1 MTLIL
6 LVVVRFLN
14 YFFLALS
21 LLGICQHNLFLV
33 IILNNFKD
41 DDDTDTI
48 ILSLI
53 NHYIISLL
61 PIYLFTNTWTGNLVK
76 IVIPR
81 SNPNDAHVA
90 GVGKVS
96 FHSPLVFY
104 SNNNIWGKVRVL
116 WT

>member
-61 PIYLFTNTWTGNLVK
+61 PIYLFINTWTGNLVK

-81 SNPNDAHVA
+81 SNPNDRCWK
-90 GVGKVS
+90 GEFS
-96 FHSPLVFY
+96 FSFDILF
-104 SNNNIWGKVRVL
+104 
-116 WT
+116 